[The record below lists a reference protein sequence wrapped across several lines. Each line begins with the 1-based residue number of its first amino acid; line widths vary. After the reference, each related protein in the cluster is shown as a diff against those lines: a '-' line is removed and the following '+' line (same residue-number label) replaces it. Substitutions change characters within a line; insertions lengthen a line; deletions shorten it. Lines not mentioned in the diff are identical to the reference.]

1 MTYLYRVFMRLRL
14 ISLLFISFFF
24 LHALQAQDETEPYQG
39 EYVGGVDLN
48 TNAGLIGGVFFRHS
62 TFVNKK
68 RNRLFAVEL
77 VNVKHPKEQKT
88 SNGNT
93 GSTYLYHKTNYLLPL
108 RFQFGRKYVLFQ
120 RAEEEGV
127 EVSAILAAGPTLGLL
142 KPYYIQY
149 DYTDY
154 QNSNTTVPTDVRK
167 EQYRPERDS
176 IDARILGSGG
186 FFSGIFH
193 TKLRPGLNLKGGLAF
208 ELGKYGGGI
217 TGIEVG
223 GLLELFPKAII
234 LIPEAGNRAVFS
246 SVYIKLYLGIR
257 E

>member
-1 MTYLYRVFMRLRL
+1 MLLRL
-14 ISLLFISFFF
+14 SFLFLSLLFT
-24 LHALQAQDETEPYQG
+24 ALPLLGQDESEPYQD
-39 EYVGGVDLN
+39 EYALGVDLN
-48 TNAGLIGGVFFRHS
+48 TNAGLIGGIFFRHC

-68 RNRLFAVEL
+68 RYRLFSVEL

-93 GSTYLYHKTNYLLPL
+93 GSSYIYHKTNYLLPL

-127 EVSAILAAGPTLGLL
+127 EVSAMLAVGPTLGLV

-154 QNSNTTVPTDVRK
+154 TNTNTTAPTDIRK
-167 EQYRPERDS
+167 EQYLPERDS
-176 IDARILGSGG
+176 VDARILGSGG
-186 FFSGIFH
+186 FFSGIFR
-193 TKLRPGLNLKGGLAF
+193 TKIRPGINVKGGLTF

-223 GLLELFPKAII
+223 GMLELFTKEII

-246 SVYIKLYLGIR
+246 SVYINLYFGLR